1 MNFYKEEIKDIFK
14 KLKTSESG
22 LTTNE
27 VKERITRYGKNELPK
42 KKSDGIVKIFLRQTT
57 DPIVIILIITIIFS
71 FIVGEILDAFAVIFI
86 VLVDL
91 FMGTIQEYSAVKK
104 AMSLENIIKVK
115 CKVLRD
121 NKEIIVDSS
130 ELVIGDIVFLESGNK
145 ISADLRIID
154 SVNLTVSESILT
166 GESLAVNK
174 NSDVM
179 EKDAFVSERTNM
191 LYAGCVVLTGRA
203 VGVVC
208 KTGIDTEVG
217 QIAKSVTET
226 KDEKSPLTIRIEKFS
241 KQISM
246 IVLVLAIFLTIL
258 LLSKGNEIN
267 QDFMSV
273 IALTISALPEG
284 LPLALTMALTIASNR
299 MLKENVIVKK
309 LNSVESLGSCTLI
322 ASDKTGTLT
331 VNEQTAKMIVL
342 PNSKTYEVTGSGYNL
357 DGKVIINDSRDTKN
371 ILDLIK
377 LGLIN
382 NEASLEINEDFV
394 EYQGDSID
402 VAFLALAKKMNVVDN
417 DIQIISQIPYESINK
432 YSAVFYKVKGDNKV
446 YATVKGSPEKIVDF
460 SKKMLL
466 DSKKVKLDLD
476 LIKDQNEKLASSGYR
491 VIAISCGEIKEKDNY
506 SEEDLKD
513 LTFMGLVGFID
524 PIREDCKDSIQKCMD
539 ASVKVV
545 MITGDHP
552 LTAYK
557 IASDLKIISSK
568 KEIATSLEVE
578 KKLKD
583 GVILFDEFIKS
594 KKVFARVTPIQ
605 KLEIVN
611 SFKRQGEFVAVTGDG
626 VNDAPALKTANIG
639 ISMGSGTD
647 VSLETANMILTNDKF
662 SSIVS
667 GIIEGRCAY
676 SNIRKVT
683 YMLISCGF
691 AEVLFFVLAI
701 ILDFPM
707 PLVAIQIL
715 WLNIVTDGLQD
726 LALSFERPEDDIMDY
741 PPRSPKENLFD
752 KTLIT
757 EVLISGLT
765 IGLVVFFVWYYLIKI
780 LNFEINIAR
789 GYIMALMVFI
799 QNMHVLNCRSETK
812 SIFSKKIKRNKFVYF
827 SITLA
832 LVLQF
837 IIMEVPLMS
846 QFLKTESIPIHHL
859 IILFFISLI
868 VLFVMELYKLFK
880 YKD

>member
-1 MNFYKEEIKDIFK
+1 MNFYKEEIENILK
-14 KLKTSESG
+14 KLKTTELG
-22 LTTNE
+22 LTTSDA
-27 VKERITRYGKNELPK
+27 KERIVRYGKNELPK
-42 KKSDGIVKIFLRQTT
+42 KKSDGIIKIFLRQLK
-57 DPIVIILIITIIFS
+57 DPIVLILIITIIFS
-71 FIVGEILDAFAVIFI
+71 FLVGEVLDAFAVIFI
-86 VLVDL
+86 VLIDL
-91 FMGTIQEYSAVKK
+91 VMGTIQEYSAVKK

-121 NKEIIVDSS
+121 DKEMIIDSS

-145 ISADLRIID
+145 ISADIRIIEA
-154 SVNLTVSESILT
+154 VNLTIDESILT
-166 GESLAVNK
+166 GESLAVHK
-174 NSDVM
+174 NSEIM
-179 EKDAFVSERTNM
+179 NQDALVSERTNM
-191 LYAGCVVLTGRA
+191 VYAGCVVLTGRA
-203 VGVVC
+203 IGVVC
-208 KTGIDTEVG
+208 KTGINTEIG

-241 KQISM
+241 KQISL
-246 IVLVLAIFLTIL
+246 IVLVLAFILTIL
-258 LLSKGNEIN
+258 LISKTNQINEV
-267 QDFMSV
+267 FMSV

-342 PNSKTYEVTGSGYNL
+342 PNSKTYEVTGSGYNIN
-357 DGKVIINDSRDTKN
+357 GKVIINDEKDTNN

-382 NEASLEINEDFV
+382 NEANLEIHEDFV

-402 VAFLALAKKMNVVDN
+402 VAFLVLARKMNVLDN
-417 DIQIISQIPYESINK
+417 DIQIISQIPYESFNK

-446 YATVKGSPEKIVDF
+446 YATVKGSLETVTNF
-460 SKKMLL
+460 SNKMLV
-466 DSKKVKLDLD
+466 DSKKVKMDFN

-491 VIAISCGEIKEKDNY
+491 VIALSCGEIKEKDNY
-506 SEEDLKD
+506 TEDDLCD
-513 LTFMGLVGFID
+513 LTFLGLVGFID
-524 PIREDCKDSIQKCMD
+524 PIREDCKESIQKCMD

-557 IASDLKIISSK
+557 IASDLQIISTK
-568 KEIATSLEVE
+568 KEIATSSEVD
-578 KKLKD
+578 KKLKE
-583 GVILFDEFIKS
+583 GLLSFDEFIKT
-594 KKVFARVTPIQ
+594 KKVFARVTPLQ

-626 VNDAPALKTANIG
+626 VNDAPALKTANIV
-639 ISMGSGTD
+639 ISMESGTD

-662 SSIVS
+662 SSIVK

-683 YMLISCGF
+683 YMLISCGL

-701 ILDFPM
+701 ILNFPM

-726 LALSFERPEDDIMDY
+726 LALSFERAEDDIMDF

-765 IGLVVFFVWYYLIKI
+765 IGVVVFIVWYYLIEI
-780 LNFEINIAR
+780 LKFDINVSR
-789 GYIMALMVFI
+789 GYIMALMVFM

-812 SIFSKKIKRNKFVYF
+812 SIFSKKIKRNKFVYI
-827 SITLA
+827 SIA
-832 LVLQF
+832 FAIILQF
-837 IIMEVPLMS
+837 IIMEVPFMS
-846 QFLKTESIPIHHL
+846 QFLKTESIPLIHL
-859 IILFFISLI
+859 IILFLISLI
-868 VLFVMELYKLFK
+868 VLFVMEMYKLFK